1 MFPPSATQSSSR
13 RLAAAEARAGVAEA
27 QGTYRPR
34 LTSPSTGPPRIRAAN
49 DPSVYTITEK
59 APGAFSWLKV
69 PSSAF
74 TFKHF

>member
-34 LTSPSTGPPRIRAAN
+34 LTSPSTGPPMI
-49 DPSVYTITEK
+49 
-59 APGAFSWLKV
+59 
-69 PSSAF
+69 
-74 TFKHF
+74 

>member
-49 DPSVYTITEK
+49 DPSVYTITGLLMVE
-59 APGAFSWLKV
+59 SLKV
-69 PSSAF
+69 PLHF
-74 TFKHF
+74 TFMKLLY